1 MSHYLL
7 AIDQGTTSSRAI
19 IFSREGK
26 AVSSAQYDYK
36 QHYPHD
42 GWVEH
47 EPEDIWQTSL
57 QSCRDAL
64 SSGRIEASAIASIG
78 ITNQRETTVIWN
90 RKTGKAIHRAI
101 VWQDRRTASYCQAIK
116 NRLVN
121 EGRGQLIQ
129 ERTGLLL
136 DSYFSASK
144 INWILDNVEGARVAA
159 EAGEL
164 AFGTIDSFL
173 LWRLTNG
180 KRHSTDATN
189 ASRTMLFNI
198 HTQQWDPDLLALFD
212 IPASLLPDVLDSAAD
227 FGECDQQWLGHPVPV
242 GGIAGDQQAAA
253 FGQACFTPG
262 MTKSTYGTGCFLLM
276 NTGDKI
282 LQSAHNLLST
292 VAYRLNGEPS
302 YAMEGSIFMAGATM
316 QWLRDKMHF
325 FNDTA
330 ESEAMAAQAQEGLS
344 LMFVPAFTGLGAPW
358 WDPDARGAIYGLT
371 RDTGIPDIVTAA
383 MMSVCYQTKDL
394 QKAMESDGL
403 RPTAFRVDGGMA
415 ANNFVV
421 QKLADLLGCQV
432 DRPQITETTALGAA
446 YLAGL
451 QCGFYS
457 TLDDITRLWQL
468 ERSFA
473 PAQDKAW
480 RDRHYARWLDAVQ
493 RTRTHAGQQATPE
506 ARVAQ

>member
-19 IFSREGK
+19 IFSRQGK
-26 AVSSAQYDYK
+26 AVSSAQYDYE

-47 EPEDIWQTSL
+47 DPEDIWQTCL

-64 SSGRIEASAIASIG
+64 LAGRIDANSIASIG

-90 RKTGKAIHRAI
+90 RKTGKPIHRAI
-101 VWQDRRTASYCQAIK
+101 VWQDRRTATYCQAVK
-116 NRLVN
+116 ERLLE

-129 ERTGLLL
+129 ERTGLLP
-136 DSYFSASK
+136 DAYFSASK
-144 INWILDNVEGARVAA
+144 INWILTHVEGARAAA

-180 KRHSTDATN
+180 QRHCTDATN

-198 HTQQWDPDLLALFD
+198 HTQQWDPELLTLFD
-212 IPASLLPDVLDSAAD
+212 IPSSLLPEVLDSAAD
-227 FGECDQQWLGHPVPV
+227 FGTCAREWFGHAIPV

-253 FGQACFTPG
+253 FGQACFSAG

-276 NTGDKI
+276 NTGDKV
-282 LQSAHNLLST
+282 LQSGHNLLST
-292 VAYRLNGEPS
+292 VAYRLNGKTS

-325 FNDTA
+325 FADTA
-330 ESEAMAAQAQEGLS
+330 DSEAMAAQAQEGLS

-403 RPTAFRVDGGMA
+403 RPSTFRVDGGMA

-451 QCGFYS
+451 QCGFYA
-457 TLDDITRLWQL
+457 TLDDISQLWQL
-468 ERSFA
+468 ERSFE
-473 PAQDKAW
+473 PLQNKAW
-480 RDRHYARWLDAVQ
+480 RDRHYARWLEAVQ
-493 RTRTHAGQQATPE
+493 RTRSNAGKQDTDPE
-506 ARVAQ
+506 RQS